1 MLSSLW
7 KHPHLIS
14 ACWSQ
19 TIARTTTMQVFSPP
33 SAEIVQSG
41 GFHVIMS
48 FSNNGTKTL
57 SQWDW
62 WWWCMSL
69 QPMRLRNV
77 PDFLDWTFPA
87 SNMQDH
93 KGKQKIPPM
102 ESSYMEYLEE
112 PWKEISQKHDKER
125 FQDVSENRNIVM
137 SCQSMLTLHQ
147 HVWFVQLRQMLIFI
161 LGKHCTNLFG
171 C

>member
-19 TIARTTTMQVFSPP
+19 TSARNTTLQVFSPP

-41 GFHVIMS
+41 GFHVIIS
-48 FSNNGTKTL
+48 FGSNGTKTL

-93 KGKQKIPPM
+93 KGKQKIQ
-102 ESSYMEYLEE
+102 EKYLQ
-112 PWKEISQKHDKER
+112 WNLATWSIGGGTMKRNTSKAWQRKISRCFRKQKYS
-125 FQDVSENRNIVM
+125 DVLSVHANSM
-137 SCQSMLTLHQ
+137 SMC
-147 HVWFVQLRQMLIFI
+147 LICAVKANAHI
-161 LGKHCTNLFG
+161 YLG
-171 C
+171 